1 MSQTEGKR
9 PLGNS
14 GLLVT
19 PVGFGCWPIAGVSS
33 LDVNDGD
40 SLATIHAAL
49 DAGINFIDTAFA
61 YGYDGEADRLLAA
74 VLTSRRDEV
83 VVASKVGTHF
93 ANKQRV
99 VDGRPETLL
108 THAELALQRL
118 ELEHIDVMY
127 LHQPDPNVPI
137 AESAGAISEI
147 IRRGWA
153 RFAGVSNVNLQQ
165 LQSFHK
171 HCPVCVVQPPFNM
184 LQPESVGEIREF
196 CLCHNIAI
204 ACYWALM
211 KGLLAGKLE
220 RDHRFDPADRRLT
233 YPIFQGAAWQRSQD
247 LLDKLRQLSLELD
260 CTVAQLVIAWTVSQP
275 GVTVALCG
283 AKRPSQIE
291 ETAAAMSVSL
301 TVETLSRIDSWL
313 IELI

>member
-1 MSQTEGKR
+1 
-9 PLGNS
+9 
-14 GLLVT
+14 
-19 PVGFGCWPIAGVSS
+19 
-33 LDVNDGD
+33 
-40 SLATIHAAL
+40 
-49 DAGINFIDTAFA
+49 
-61 YGYDGEADRLLAA
+61 
-74 VLTSRRDEV
+74 
-83 VVASKVGTHF
+83 
-93 ANKQRV
+93 
-99 VDGRPETLL
+99 
-108 THAELALQRL
+108 
-118 ELEHIDVMY
+118 
-127 LHQPDPNVPI
+127 
-137 AESAGAISEI
+137 
-147 IRRGWA
+147 
-153 RFAGVSNVNLQQ
+153 
-165 LQSFHK
+165 
-171 HCPVCVVQPPFNM
+171 
-184 LQPESVGEIREF
+184 
-196 CLCHNIAI
+196 
-204 ACYWALM
+204 M